1 MLRTVSVAVDCE
13 LVALTHTYTHTRL
26 QPRTT
31 PTAPSRRT
39 ITRTAS
45 TVPDP
50 CSLFSLTPNSS
61 TAIQWMTEFIALG
74 GSHLQAQFSEI
85 IGSVI
90 HCISDSEPDIAAA
103 AKNANAGNDTHTVW
117 WLCSLGAN
125 GVVGTVCYVFMSL
138 LWRH

>member
-1 MLRTVSVAVDCE
+1 
-13 LVALTHTYTHTRL
+13 
-26 QPRTT
+26 
-31 PTAPSRRT
+31 
-39 ITRTAS
+39 
-45 TVPDP
+45 
-50 CSLFSLTPNSS
+50 
-61 TAIQWMTEFIALG
+61 MTEFIALG